1 MFKNKGK
8 LTVLI
13 LGLFFIA
20 STAFAALLSE
30 KHFHGGQ
37 NLNEGHKR
45 GSDKHLAQILNEKV
59 DYANLMVFTSAAGAG
74 GAATAAMTVTGLKT
88 TDVILS
94 VVQKTPGANSLPLLG
109 WSTVAA
115 NSVTAIWSA
124 DPGAGSVIVVTVKRP
139 LQ

>member
-1 MFKNKGK
+1 MFKSKGII
-8 LTVLI
+8 TALI
-13 LGLFFIA
+13 FGMFLIVG
-20 STAFAALLSE
+20 SAFAASLPE
-30 KHFHGGQ
+30 NYFHGGQ
-37 NLNEGHKR
+37 NLNQGQKR
-45 GSDKHLAQILNEKV
+45 GSDKHLAQVLNDKL
-59 DYANLMVFTSAAGAG
+59 DYANVIVFTSAAGAG

-139 LQ
+139 L